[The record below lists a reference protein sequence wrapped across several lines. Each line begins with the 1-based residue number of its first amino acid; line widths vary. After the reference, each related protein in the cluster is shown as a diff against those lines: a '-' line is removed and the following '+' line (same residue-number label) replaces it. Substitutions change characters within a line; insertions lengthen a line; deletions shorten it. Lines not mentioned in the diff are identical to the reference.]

1 MPTPRRTPHTRT
13 HASNPHTHPHTH
25 RPTHLP
31 THLRTIH
38 LSTYPP
44 IHLSTYPPTYLPTL
58 TRTGALLPDATPTP
72 TPTPNQA
79 LFYTMLTPFLAFF
92 GSFAAFIYPVCRTG
106 LEP

>member
-13 HASNPHTHPHTH
+13 HASNPHTHPHAF

-44 IHLSTYPPTYLPTL
+44 IHLPTYPPSHV
-58 TRTGALLPDATPTP
+58 
-72 TPTPNQA
+72 QA

-106 LEP
+106 LEPWTGRPLD